1 MLYADK
7 NSIIL
12 HILLCFCK
20 EGIRMKQKMLRGSH
34 AMGLAARIIVS
45 VLIIAL
51 IIWKYDEFKN
61 IDIRALVEA
70 SSGVVAAVASI
81 LGIYLLKSLVFVVPA
96 SLIYIAVGLA
106 FPTHWAI
113 LINAVG
119 ILIEISATYLFGV
132 IMGGPYVVNKLKKI
146 RYGEKIL
153 ELHGKNK
160 LSAIFAIRVLP
171 VFPIDIVSLFLGA
184 VRMKFLPYA
193 LLSLG
198 GILPRVILFT
208 ILGDG
213 LYDYVPM
220 QKLAAIAAVLLPVAL
235 VVWVIRY
242 AMKSKKKEDE
252 AEKGPF
258 EPLKDS
264 RRSVIFDTDIGPD
277 CDDAGAF
284 AVMALM
290 AKKYDV
296 KILGAANC
304 TSNPHGTDALAVLS
318 KYFGLDI
325 PLGEHKG
332 CEVLPDGNKY
342 NKKLAKKY
350 NIKADASS
358 APDFYKKLL
367 SKAENDSVTVITVG
381 TLTNIA
387 EILEKEPKL
396 FNAKVNSIVAMA
408 GKFPSGKEFNI
419 ESDINA
425 AKYVF
430 ENFKNVIVCSGF
442 EIGHGIMTGFSE
454 KPMQETPVFDCY
466 AEYLGGKAPYLR
478 DSWDLTAVQ
487 YAFEGE
493 GDFYSLSKPVKI
505 TVSDDGTI
513 TAEKDKYS
521 NRYYLMKKAKNSETA
536 AYLNSILLEHCAVD
550 NGDGKIYNND
560 TDTDKEGLVT

>member
-1 MLYADK
+1 
-7 NSIIL
+7 
-12 HILLCFCK
+12 
-20 EGIRMKQKMLRGSH
+20 MKQKLLRGSH
-34 AMGLAARIIVS
+34 ATGLAVRIIVS

-61 IDIRALVEA
+61 IDIRALIEA

-119 ILIEISATYLFGV
+119 ILIEISATYLFGI

-146 RYGEKIL
+146 KYGDKIL

-160 LSAIFAIRVLP
+160 LSAIFAIRFLP

-184 VRMKFLPYA
+184 VRMKFLPYV

-235 VVWVIRY
+235 VIWVVRY
-242 AMKSKKKEDE
+242 AMKSKKNEE
-252 AEKGPF
+252 ENEKGPF
-258 EPLKDS
+258 EPLKSS

-284 AVMALM
+284 AVMASM

-304 TSNPHGTDALAVLS
+304 TSNSHGTDALAVLS
-318 KYFGLDI
+318 EHFGLDI

-332 CEVLPDGNKY
+332 YEVLPDGNKY
-342 NKKLAKKY
+342 NKSLAKKY
-350 NIKADASS
+350 NITAKKKSS
-358 APDFYKKLL
+358 AADFYKKLL

-396 FNAKVNSIVAMA
+396 FNSKVNSIVAMA

-419 ESDINA
+419 ESDIGA

-430 ENFKNVIVCSGF
+430 ENFRNVIVCSGF
-442 EIGHGIMTGFSE
+442 EIGQDIMTGFSQ
-454 KPMQETPVFDCY
+454 KPMQENLVYDCY
-466 AEYLGGKAPYLR
+466 RDYLGGKEPYLR

-487 YAFEGE
+487 YAFEGNS
-493 GDFYSLSKPVKI
+493 DYYSLSKPVKI
-505 TVSDDGTI
+505 TVSDDGTV

-521 NRYYLMKKAKNSETA
+521 NRYYIIQKAKNSEIA
-536 AYLNSILLEHCAVD
+536 AYLNTILVEDCVIDNSDGEMYNVD
-550 NGDGKIYNND
+550 TENQK
-560 TDTDKEGLVT
+560 GLVT